1 MLPSSRLAVLC
12 ALILMGP
19 SCSAVNPTASLD
31 YMPSALPTGPLWI
44 ATWLPAGMNDF
55 RFGEQDR
62 AYPADLGVNAVQW
75 LQRYRDDRGTAEE
88 QLMRFATDRGW
99 QMLAYY
105 EPSNYSPYDKLH
117 NWATRGEGLDG
128 DSLRAVVE
136 GVYRQWNATPAF
148 SDI

>member
-62 AYPADLGVNAVQW
+62 AYLRISASTPCSGCSV
-75 LQRYRDDRGTAEE
+75 TE
-88 QLMRFATDRGW
+88 TI
-99 QMLAYY
+99 
-105 EPSNYSPYDKLH
+105 
-117 NWATRGEGLDG
+117 GERLK
-128 DSLRAVVE
+128 S
-136 GVYRQWNATPAF
+136 
-148 SDI
+148 S